1 MLPARDHDISRTTTP
16 PSLVFTHV
24 KAGVRL
30 LYVHAA
36 CECGLGRP
44 VVHALEVPAFIR
56 TVRAAPYPVSNTR
69 SRPAAGAAGV
79 LSTSARQQALPL
91 RHEQEEQEPHRNVAG
106 YKAPDAAWSSLL
118 ARPHNRVGGIATA
131 ASGAASGIVLQPPD
145 ARTLLQLRSLQQR
158 LSDEWPKYTACHTH
172 CKVTGVA
179 SGSLNTQGVLG

>member
-1 MLPARDHDISRTTTP
+1 M
-16 PSLVFTHV
+16 
-24 KAGVRL
+24 
-30 LYVHAA
+30 YMQ
-36 CECGLGRP
+36 
-44 VVHALEVPAFIR
+44 
-56 TVRAAPYPVSNTR
+56 PVSVALGVLLFTRWRYQRLYAQYVQRHTR
-69 SRPAAGAAGV
+69 SATPGADAAGAAGV